1 MTRSRL
7 LSALALLALLA
18 VLTPFAWA
26 APSPPLVAVN
36 RSTGQCTMLFGGDE
50 CTSCAVPADWE
61 VLGTAGEVECPAGS
75 AVIESPDAECTAS
88 RSDFCCSEGHSGSP
102 GDCEDL
108 VVNDR
113 NKQCAFVDDVH
124 ACTLPKRWSAR
135 PEDASAYLWT
145 CPAGYEWVSDVECRP
160 ASNGSGQ
167 GLTCFGIHLALPV
180 GMAAWWLGRR
190 GSRP

>member
-7 LSALALLALLA
+7 LPALALLALLA

-36 RSTGQCTMLFGGDE
+36 RSTGQCTLLFSGDE

-75 AVIESPDAECTAS
+75 AVIGP
-88 RSDFCCSEGHSGSP
+88 
-102 GDCEDL
+102 
-108 VVNDR
+108 
-113 NKQCAFVDDVH
+113 
-124 ACTLPKRWSAR
+124 
-135 PEDASAYLWT
+135 
-145 CPAGYEWVSDVECRP
+145 
-160 ASNGSGQ
+160 